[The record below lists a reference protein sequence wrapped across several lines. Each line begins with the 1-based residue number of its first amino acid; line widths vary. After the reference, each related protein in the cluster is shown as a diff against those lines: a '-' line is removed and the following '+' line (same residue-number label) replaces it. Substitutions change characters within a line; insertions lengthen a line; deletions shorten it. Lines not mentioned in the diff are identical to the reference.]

1 MKIEAPSLGVACEA
15 TEELISEVIP
25 KLERLRDP
33 LVILSSSD
41 STYIQALWTED
52 GFDLEYQDGSTEQRY
67 LASSSLSASQ
77 VEHAFVNYLRGNSDW
92 RGQYEFKRKVAEGDP
107 YYRAGRSLG
116 RVVGKLAGMGKDFAR
131 EFKKGLKE
139 PKK

>member
-25 KLERLRDP
+25 KLEGLRDP

-77 VEHAFVNYLRGNSDW
+77 VEHAFVNYLRVTPIG
-92 RGQYEFKRKVAEGDP
+92 
-107 YYRAGRSLG
+107 
-116 RVVGKLAGMGKDFAR
+116 VVSTNLNVR
-131 EFKKGLKE
+131 
-139 PKK
+139 

>member
-1 MKIEAPSLGVACEA
+1 MKTEAPSLGVACEA
-15 TEELISEVIP
+15 TEELISEVVP
-25 KLERLRDP
+25 KLKGLPDP
-33 LVILSSSD
+33 LVILSSSG
-41 STYIQALWTED
+41 SRYIQALWTED
-52 GFDLEYQDGSTEQRY
+52 GFDLEYQDGSTEHHY

-77 VEHAFVNYLRGNSDW
+77 VEQAFVNYLRGNSDW
-92 RGQYEFKRKVAEGDP
+92 RDQYDFKRKVIEGDP

-116 RVVGKLAGMGKDFAR
+116 RVVGKLAGMGKGFAR